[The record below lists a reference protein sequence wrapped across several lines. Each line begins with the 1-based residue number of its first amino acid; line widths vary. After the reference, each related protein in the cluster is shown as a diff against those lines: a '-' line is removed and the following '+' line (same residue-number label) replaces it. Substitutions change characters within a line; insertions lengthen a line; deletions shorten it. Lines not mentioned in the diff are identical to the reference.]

1 MNFLALL
8 HFDPPPR
15 SLAGSPFS
23 EGTIMNATSIF
34 AIAGFVA
41 SVAMPAMAADN
52 IVTIYSADG
61 LHDGT
66 PSWFG
71 NEFDAFTKATGIKVQ
86 YVEAGS
92 SGVVDRIAKEKS
104 NTQADVLVT
113 LPPFVQKAASEGL
126 LQAYTPAGAETI
138 DARDKDP
145 KGFFVAMINNYP
157 NFIYNSAVLKTPPA
171 TYQDLLDARYKQ
183 KIQYSTPGQ
192 AGDGTALMLQA
203 FHAFGG
209 KDAGLDY
216 LKKLQINNLGPSAS
230 TGKLTAL
237 VNKGELYVANG
248 DLQMNLAQQTDNP
261 NIKIFFPTGPDGKK
275 TAFSLP
281 YYIALVAAAPHS
293 DNGKKLID
301 FLLSQ
306 DAQKDVSA
314 VAQGLPVRTDVHPI
328 DDNYTKLH
336 AIMDGIEIWTP
347 DWTQVLSNLK
357 QDVDAYNQATASN

>member
-1 MNFLALL
+1 MNVK
-8 HFDPPPR
+8 
-15 SLAGSPFS
+15 
-23 EGTIMNATSIF
+23 SIL
-34 AIAGFVA
+34 AIAGLFA
-41 SVAMPAMAADN
+41 SVALAAKADDN
-52 IVTIYSADG
+52 VVTIYSADG

-92 SGVVDRIAKEKS
+92 SGVVDRLAKEKS

-126 LQAYTPAGAETI
+126 LQAYTPAGADKI

-145 KGFFVAMINNYP
+145 KGFYVALVNNYP
-157 NFIYNSAVLKTPPA
+157 NFIYNSSVLKSAPVS
-171 TYQDLLDARYKQ
+171 YQDLLDPKFKQ

-203 FHAFGG
+203 FHAFGS
-209 KDAGLDY
+209 KEAGLDY
-216 LKKLQINNLGPSAS
+216 LKKLQVNNLGPSAS

-248 DLQMNLAQQTDNP
+248 DLQMNLAQQADNP
-261 NIKIFFPTGPDGKK
+261 NIKIFFPAGPDGKK

-281 YYIALVAAAPHS
+281 YYVGLVAGAPHS

-301 FLLSQ
+301 FLLTA

-314 VAQGLPVRTDVHPI
+314 VAQGLPVRTDIHPT
-328 DDNYTKLH
+328 DDNYAKLH
-336 AIMDGIEIWTP
+336 AIMDGIEIWSP
-347 DWTQVLSNLK
+347 DWTKVLADLK